1 MRVNSKCALNQGR
14 SEASESFEG
23 GVSEDFTCS
32 VIIIIGGGGG
42 GGGGVTSPTNTPGR
56 YGDSGSETLSIRL
69 REHYNFY

>member
-1 MRVNSKCALNQGR
+1 MRVNSKCSLNQGR

-32 VIIIIGGGGG
+32 VIIII